1 MYNTKY
7 FSVIRCTVT
16 LYLWSVNMSK
26 HFSTDFDTH
35 TEDFVAVLTMNM
47 NVFVCKKLK
56 EAYKTCCFQINKN
69 IFLNLD
75 T

>member
-1 MYNTKY
+1 MLLD
-7 FSVIRCTVT
+7 VQL
-16 LYLWSVNMSK
+16 LYIYGLLTRQSTSD
-26 HFSTDFDTH
+26 FDTDFDTH

-47 NVFVCKKLK
+47 NVFVCKKLN